1 MDFVEGLPLSEGKS
15 IILTV
20 VDRFTKFS
28 HFFAISHPYTI
39 CKAAEFSLMRFSN
52 YTGCLAR
59 LFLIGDVIFTSTF
72 WQELFRLQ
80 ETELNLS
87 SACHPQSDGQVE
99 AKLWKPTSNALLVI
113 SQSHGQNG
121 WQLLNGVITP
131 PPFFHL
137 YNPI

>member
-1 MDFVEGLPLSEGKS
+1 MSKGANSLPAWLLQTLPIPQLPWREIVMDFVEGLPLLEGKS

-39 CKAAEFSLMRFSN
+39 CKMAEFSLMGFSN

-59 LFLIGDVIFTSTF
+59 LYLIGDVVFTSTF
-72 WQELFRLQ
+72 WQELFWLQ

-87 SACHPQSDGQVE
+87 LACHPQSDG
-99 AKLWKPTSNALLVI
+99 
-113 SQSHGQNG
+113 
-121 WQLLNGVITP
+121 
-131 PPFFHL
+131 
-137 YNPI
+137 